1 MNQKG
6 VTKPIADN
14 QVSLLH
20 TVCSVTKVLDVELPQ
35 MKKPSLTHS
44 FLDSIDLSLV
54 PIAAVFIEPQEL
66 QAFHFV
72 FVFET
77 KVS

>member
-1 MNQKG
+1 M
-6 VTKPIADN
+6 
-14 QVSLLH
+14 
-20 TVCSVTKVLDVELPQ
+20 VLDVELPQ

-44 FLDSIDLSLV
+44 FLDTIDLSPV
-54 PIAAVFIEPQEL
+54 PIAAVFIEPQKL